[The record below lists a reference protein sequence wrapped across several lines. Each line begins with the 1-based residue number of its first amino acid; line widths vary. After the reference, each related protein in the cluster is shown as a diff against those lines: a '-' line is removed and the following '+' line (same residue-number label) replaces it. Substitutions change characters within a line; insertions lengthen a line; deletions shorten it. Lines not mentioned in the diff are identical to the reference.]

1 MACRIEARY
10 VQGPFLHRQPP
21 LGALKNVRPKV
32 EHTELEGT
40 KTNDGWEIKSKTAYT
55 STNNRHRTVRG
66 EVSVQV
72 SHFLTEILNAKC
84 LWSSQDVCTK
94 PGKGATGL
102 VLPAALVASL
112 EILLAEMVVICGHP
126 EITLD

>member
-1 MACRIEARY
+1 MAHREARY
-10 VQGPFLHRQPP
+10 VQGPFLHRQLP
-21 LGALKNVRPKV
+21 LGALKHERQKV

-40 KTNDGWEIKSKTAYT
+40 KTDDGWEIKSKTAYT
-55 STNNRHRTVRG
+55 NNRHSTVRG

-72 SHFLTEILNAKC
+72 SHFLTEILIAKR
-84 LWSSQDVCTK
+84 LRSSQDVCTK

-102 VLPAALVASL
+102 VLPAVLVASL
-112 EILLAEMVVICGHP
+112 EILLAEMVVIGGLP